1 MSTHTHTHTHTH
13 NSHSLLN
20 DDCQRIKDWRWWRC
34 WLPKNHGWLL
44 KNHELKMV
52 IAKESWIEVSPFH
65 PERLDLCFPF
75 LDQSIIEERVL
86 FLIAIAVLCRVAYA
100 ALDITCRDLKMFIF
114 CSHELHHGPL
124 VVVVV
129 LISIISM
136 VWLLL
141 HFLLLEKRA
150 GFKKAWIFGILG
162 ILCKFWLFWA
172 FCGNFGYFGNF
183 VQILAILGILS
194 ENVNNWNNNEKNF
207 RTERDTLK

>member
-1 MSTHTHTHTHTH
+1 M
-13 NSHSLLN
+13 L
-20 DDCQRIKDWRWWRC
+20 
-34 WLPKNHGWLL
+34 
-44 KNHELKMV
+44 
-52 IAKESWIEVSPFH
+52 IAKESWIEVGPFH

-162 ILCKFWLFWA
+162 ILCKFWLFWV

-194 ENVNNWNNNEKNF
+194 ENVNNWNNNEKKF